1 MKTFVECSQI
11 IIWVPTKERGICNS
25 AETGVKQH
33 FRNECIASAKKRSN
47 VNSLRQQFDGTGHN
61 NPGFTIED
69 TSNESG
75 ARDNSKRDTNLSRNE
90 IKILPQE
97 EIKEKKRTSN
107 QNDDFE
113 VVLFDLLDAFKV
125 KPRTL
130 RSHDDNYMQFS
141 FCLENYKIEQLILL
155 LQKNGIGS
163 TPNTSVSV
171 IPVSIHLEVPSE
183 RLIGI
188 G

>member
-1 MKTFVECSQI
+1 M
-11 IIWVPTKERGICNS
+11 
-25 AETGVKQH
+25 
-33 FRNECIASAKKRSN
+33 
-47 VNSLRQQFDGTGHN
+47 RQQFDGTGHN
-61 NPGFTIED
+61 NPGFTIEEA
-69 TSNESG
+69 SNECG
-75 ARDNSKRDTNLSRNE
+75 ARDSSKRDTNLSRNE
-90 IKILPQE
+90 NEILPQE
-97 EIKEKKRTSN
+97 ETKERKKTSN
-107 QNDDFE
+107 QDDDFE
-113 VVLFDLLDAFKV
+113 LVLFDLLDAFKV

-171 IPVSIHLEVPSE
+171 IPVSIHLEVPSDTF
-183 RLIGI
+183 IGI